1 MQYPILTDE
10 HIDEVLPMNKAIE
23 RIEQAFIEHANGA
36 LVSPPRFTV
45 PVENGSLVFTA
56 GGARG
61 NGQAIGFRVYETFP
75 KTTSKHTQLVAAFDS
90 EKGEF
95 LGLAI
100 GYRLGIIRT
109 SAIGG
114 VALKYLSKS
123 SSRIIGII
131 GSGTHARAQLEAAST
146 IRDLRLAKVF
156 SPTKSNRDVFAE
168 EMSTKLDL
176 NVESVDSSEAAV
188 VDSDIIICSTRSK
201 TPVFDADLLSPG
213 MHVTTMAQNLE
224 SSNEVEIKV
233 AEKSH
238 IIASD
243 SLAQID
249 KYGEYTSPYFLA
261 NTEHRN
267 RMVQLSDIATGTTP
281 GRESDDVITLFCSVG
296 LAGTE
301 VLLANL
307 AFRASNLTE

>member
-1 MQYPILTDE
+1 MQYPILTDDQ
-10 HIDEVLPMNKAIE
+10 IDKALPIGKAID
-23 RIEQAFIEHANGA
+23 RIEQAFVEHAKGA

-61 NGQAIGFRVYETFP
+61 DGQAIGFRVYETFP
-75 KTTSKHTQLVAAFDS
+75 KDTTRHTQLVAAFDS
-90 EKGEF
+90 ETGEF
-95 LGLAI
+95 LGLAL

-123 SSRIIGII
+123 NSQTIGII
-131 GSGTHARAQLEAAST
+131 GSGTHARAQLEAASA
-146 IRDLRLAKVF
+146 IRDLKHAKVF
-156 SPTKSNRDVFAE
+156 SPTKKNRDSFAE
-168 EMSTKLDL
+168 EMMVKLDI
-176 NVESVDSSEAAV
+176 NVESVDTSEAAV
-188 VDSDIIICSTRSK
+188 VDSDIVICSTRSK
-201 TPVFDADLLSPG
+201 SPVFDADLLRPG

-224 SSNEVEIKV
+224 GSNEVEIRV
-233 AEKSH
+233 AANSQ

-243 SLAQID
+243 SLAQVD

-261 NTEHRN
+261 NTEHRA
-267 RMVQLSDIATGTTP
+267 RMVQLSDIVTGMKP
-281 GRESDDVITLFCSVG
+281 GRKSDDEITLFCSVG

-307 AFRASNLTE
+307 AFRTSKLTE

>member
-1 MQYPILTDE
+1 
-10 HIDEVLPMNKAIE
+10 
-23 RIEQAFIEHANGA
+23 
-36 LVSPPRFTV
+36 
-45 PVENGSLVFTA
+45 
-56 GGARG
+56 
-61 NGQAIGFRVYETFP
+61 
-75 KTTSKHTQLVAAFDS
+75 
-90 EKGEF
+90 
-95 LGLAI
+95 
-100 GYRLGIIRT
+100 
-109 SAIGG
+109 
-114 VALKYLSKS
+114 
-123 SSRIIGII
+123 
-131 GSGTHARAQLEAAST
+131 
-146 IRDLRLAKVF
+146 
-156 SPTKSNRDVFAE
+156 
-168 EMSTKLDL
+168 MSTKLDL

>member
-1 MQYPILTDE
+1 MTDE
-10 HIDEVLPMNKAIE
+10 QIDEALPIGKAIE
-23 RIEQAFIEHANGA
+23 RIEQAFAEHAKGV

-75 KTTSKHTQLVAAFDS
+75 KTTAAHTQLVAAFDS
-90 EKGEF
+90 ETGEF

-114 VALKYLSKS
+114 VALKYLSKPNS
-123 SSRIIGII
+123 KTIGII
-131 GSGTHARAQLEAAST
+131 GSGTHARAQLEAALAV
-146 IRDLRLAKVF
+146 RDLKHAKVF
-156 SPTKSNRDVFAE
+156 SPTKKNRESFAE
-168 EMSTKLDL
+168 EMTAKLSIK
-176 NVESVDSSEAAV
+176 VEPVDSSEASV
-188 VDSDIIICSTRSK
+188 IDSDIIICSTRSK
-201 TPVFDADLLSPG
+201 VPVFDADLLQPG

-224 SSNEVEIKV
+224 GSNEVEVKV

-238 IIASD
+238 IIVSD
-243 SLAQID
+243 SLAQVD

-261 NTEHRN
+261 NTVHRA
-267 RMVQLSDIATGTTP
+267 RMKQLSDTVTSKTS
-281 GRESDDVITLFCSVG
+281 GRVSDDEITMFCSVG

-307 AFRASNLTE
+307 AFRNQS